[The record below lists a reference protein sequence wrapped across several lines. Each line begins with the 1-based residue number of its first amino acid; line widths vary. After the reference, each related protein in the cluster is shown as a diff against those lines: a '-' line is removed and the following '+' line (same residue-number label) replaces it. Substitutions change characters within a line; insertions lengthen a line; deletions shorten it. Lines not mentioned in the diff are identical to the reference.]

1 MEKEGHMASKK
12 QVDANRRNAEKST
25 GPRTPEG
32 KAKVRLNSLKHG
44 LCAQDS
50 ILPGEDVQAFNDLTQ
65 SFHQQY
71 MPTGA
76 TELFCL
82 HKMLLCYWRTRR
94 IGRMEA
100 DIFRWNF
107 PRDMNDNIDLSQPLD
122 MHTPGPMGRAFQ
134 SDNQPRIGSDAFS
147 RIVRY
152 EAHLDRAFYKAEA
165 HLKQLQLERRA
176 AEKETPINS
185 PDASDF
191 TPHTE
196 PAKPL
201 GKPPVLL
208 VAESIHLVE
217 PVSKVPVPPDLGLL
231 RKK

>member
-1 MEKEGHMASKK
+1 
-12 QVDANRRNAEKST
+12 
-25 GPRTPEG
+25 
-32 KAKVRLNSLKHG
+32 
-44 LCAQDS
+44 
-50 ILPGEDVQAFNDLTQ
+50 
-65 SFHQQY
+65 
-71 MPTGA
+71 
-76 TELFCL
+76 
-82 HKMLLCYWRTRR
+82 
-94 IGRMEA
+94 MEA

-134 SDNQPRIGSDAFS
+134 SDNQPHIGSDAFS

-165 HLKQLQLERRA
+165 HLKQLQLERRL
-176 AEKETPINS
+176 AEKEPSIHS

-196 PAKPL
+196 PAIPL

-208 VAESIHLVE
+208 VSESIHIE
-217 PVSKVPVPPDLGLL
+217 KPVSKVPVPPEVGLL
-231 RKK
+231 GKK

>member
-1 MEKEGHMASKK
+1 MPTDK
-12 QVDANRRNAEKST
+12 QLDANRRNAQKST

-44 LCAQDS
+44 LCAQDA

-65 SFHQQY
+65 SFHEQY
-71 MPTGA
+71 KPTGA

-82 HKMLLCYWRTRR
+82 HKMLLCYWRTR
-94 IGRMEA
+94 
-100 DIFRWNF
+100 
-107 PRDMNDNIDLSQPLD
+107 
-122 MHTPGPMGRAFQ
+122 
-134 SDNQPRIGSDAFS
+134 

-165 HLKQLQLERRA
+165 HLKQLQLERRL
-176 AEKETPINS
+176 AEKQDPVDS

-196 PAKPL
+196 PATPL

-208 VAESIHLVE
+208 LSESIHIVQ
-217 PVSKVPVPPDLGLL
+217 PVSKVPVPPEVGLL
-231 RKK
+231 RITDKDA

>member
-1 MEKEGHMASKK
+1 MPSDK
-12 QVDANRRNAEKST
+12 QLHANRRNAQKST

-65 SFHQQY
+65 AFHDQY
-71 MPTGA
+71 HPTGP
-76 TELFCL
+76 TELFCI
-82 HKMLLCYWRTRR
+82 HKMVLCYWRTRR

-107 PRDMNDNIDLSQPLD
+107 PRDMDGDIDLSQPLE

-134 SDNQPRIGSDAFS
+134 SDGQPVIGSDSFS

-165 HLKQLQLERRA
+165 HLKQLQLERRITA
-176 AEKETPINS
+176 QVPPAES

-191 TPHTE
+191 VPHTE
-196 PAKPL
+196 PAPPLNKPE
-201 GKPPVLL
+201 VLL
-208 VAESIHLVE
+208 ITTHHIVKPE
-217 PVSKVPVPPDLGLL
+217 PKLPVPADVALL
-231 RKK
+231 RIPDKDA